1 MGSFSPSRTS
11 IAGEQTSRFATP
23 FPTGGGADG
32 SDGGVTTNIRK
43 VNGEIITTILVDIE
57 DLLCSG
63 TVKDIIGEDGV
74 AAAYIG
80 RIITAKNGI
89 VYKIEMA
96 CIEKPAGSNTS
107 LDIDL
112 VSSSHSLAEDVVYDS
127 GAGAHELSL
136 IAAGGNW
143 ATGMRK
149 MSAVGLNW
157 ANLPNDYLYL
167 TNGSGDN
174 SGGTFTAGKFL
185 IKLYGANF

>member
-1 MGSFSPSRTS
+1 MGSFSSARALTS
-11 IAGEQTSRFATP
+11 GAQTRRFATP
-23 FPTGGGADG
+23 FPTGAGADG
-32 SDGGVTTNIRK
+32 SDGGITTNIQK
-43 VNGEIITTILVDIE
+43 INGEIITTILVDIE

-63 TVKDIIGEDGV
+63 TVKDIIGEDGA

-80 RIITAKNGI
+80 RIVTAKNGI

-112 VSSSHSLAEDVVYDS
+112 VSSLHSLAEDVVYDS
-127 GAGAHELSL
+127 GAGAAELSL

-167 TNGSGDN
+167 TNGSGAN
-174 SGGTFTAGKFL
+174 SGGTYTAGKFL

>member
-1 MGSFSPSRTS
+1 MGSFRASPSNRNG
-11 IAGEQTSRFATP
+11 AQVSRFATP
-23 FPTGGGADG
+23 FPTGAGADG
-32 SDGGVTTNIRK
+32 SDGGITTSIQK
-43 VNGEIITTILVDIE
+43 INGEIITTILVDIHG
-57 DLLCSG
+57 LLCSG
-63 TVKDIIGEDGV
+63 TIKDIIGEDGV

-112 VSSSHSLAEDVVYDS
+112 VSSLHSLAEDVVYDS
-127 GAGAHELSL
+127 GGGTAELSL

-167 TNGSGDN
+167 TNGSGAN
-174 SGGTFTAGKFL
+174 SGGTYTAGKFV